1 MTTATTVRTP
11 CRNREL
17 TPEQCA
23 ALDQLIMGKSDR
35 ETAEAIGVHR
45 VTVTRWRLHDQL
57 FRAQFKRLKLE
68 IMTRSVN
75 QLRSLLPKALDC
87 LAYHLNPR
95 SDFCMKATAQ
105 VYALVKAGGLSQE
118 YLDGPEVAADEY
130 YEVVYDDDPKVDE
143 NDDSQEK
150 TKVAANQQV
159 SEPAPV
165 VQKEPPKEIAKQL
178 EEEAKPI
185 QIPSPANL
193 SAEPQPAP
201 PVAQIEEPRK
211 QTSEPSVRT
220 LVPNQLGVSET
231 CQAPRET
238 KEPNAGATT
247 DPPETDRQFDA
258 NNPGADRNWP
268 RLITE
273 LKKIGER
280 N

>member
-68 IMTRSVN
+68 IMTGSVN
-75 QLRSLLPKALDC
+75 RLRTLVPKALDC
-87 LAYHLNPR
+87 LAHHLNPR
-95 SDFCMKATAQ
+95 SDFCMKAVAQ

-118 YLDGPEVAADEY
+118 YLDGPEVGADEY

-159 SEPAPV
+159 SEPAPAV
-165 VQKEPPKEIAKQL
+165 PKDEPPKEIAKQP
-178 EEEAKPI
+178 EEEVKPI
-185 QIPSPANL
+185 QVSSPANL
-193 SAEPQPAP
+193 SAVPQPAP
-201 PVAQIEEPRK
+201 PVARIEEPRK

-220 LVPNQLGVSET
+220 SVPAQLSCSGELPSS
-231 CQAPRET
+231 PRNERA
-238 KEPNAGATT
+238 KRWCHDGPAG
-247 DPPETDRQFDA
+247 E
-258 NNPGADRNWP
+258 G
-268 RLITE
+268 
-273 LKKIGER
+273 
-280 N
+280 